1 MIGRNPNS
9 RIFQAN
15 NSVEGQEPPRMTR
28 AQREHELLAS
38 IGGYK
43 MTRLAIEFHRVEP
56 RSRALYGTP
65 VQSGAPS
72 HRGP

>member
-1 MIGRNPNS
+1 
-9 RIFQAN
+9 
-15 NSVEGQEPPRMTR
+15 MTR

-56 RSRALYGTP
+56 RSRALYSAP
-65 VQSGAPS
+65 AQSSDPS

>member
-1 MIGRNPNS
+1 
-9 RIFQAN
+9 
-15 NSVEGQEPPRMTR
+15 MTR